1 MKQRKNRS
9 PEHGFLLLDCLLSVP
24 LLAMMMIALGLLL
37 CTGIHSAFRFW
48 ADAELHQEV
57 QMAFRR
63 IVQDAE
69 LAYEIHPYA
78 TKTGVVF
85 YQHQPPKAS
94 GNQRPIQTAYW
105 IHKVSG
111 IRKLVWRDVS
121 QPLTGNYSLAAVEI
135 EAFTC
140 EPAGRGLYELRLVG
154 CSRVTGHRYALS
166 TRVLL
171 PEDGA
176 ANENRKEPAG

>member
-1 MKQRKNRS
+1 MKQRGNGS
-9 PEHGFLLLDCLLSVP
+9 SAQGFLLLDCLLSVP
-24 LLAMMMIALGLLL
+24 LLAVMMMALGLLL
-37 CTGIHSAFRFW
+37 CTGVHSAFRFW

-63 IVQDAE
+63 VVQDAE
-69 LAYEIHPYA
+69 LAYEIQPYA
-78 TKTGVVF
+78 TKTGIVF
-85 YQHQPPKAS
+85 YQHQPPKTS
-94 GNQRPIQTAYW
+94 GNPKPIQTAYW

-140 EPAGRGLYELRLVG
+140 EPVGRGLYELRLAG
-154 CSRVTGHRYALS
+154 RSRVTGHRYALS
-166 TRVLL
+166 TCVLL
-171 PEDGA
+171 PEA
-176 ANENRKEPAG
+176 KERSLPDE